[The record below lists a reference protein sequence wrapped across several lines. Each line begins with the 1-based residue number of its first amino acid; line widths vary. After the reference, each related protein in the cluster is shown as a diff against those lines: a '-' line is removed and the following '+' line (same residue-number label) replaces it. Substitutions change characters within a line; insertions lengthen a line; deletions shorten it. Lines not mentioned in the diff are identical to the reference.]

1 MKKPR
6 VIIADT
12 DAAYTIPLQ
21 LKFVEEFFNQID
33 LEIITDRTY
42 YENLFSA
49 PQSVDVLIVSEDLY
63 NDSLQRHNI
72 RHMYMMQ
79 EELDQEEVT
88 ASLLVNR
95 IGKYSS
101 MKEIFNEIVGK
112 SAPTFDFGGKGKKA
126 EPQIILVTSAAGG
139 VGKTTVAMGLCAA
152 LAKSYKRALYINAD
166 RLQNFQAKLANPSP
180 ITANDVYA
188 KLLTGSKN
196 IFADIRHVVREEG
209 FQYLP
214 PFKAALMSLGLPY
227 RIFEQLALSAKQ
239 SKNYDFVVVD
249 ADSTFDEGKTRLID
263 TADKVII
270 VTDQSRAAVFAT
282 NRLYESISGAS
293 GEKFLYICNNFDR
306 DSDNALT
313 DPSLRL
319 RFSINEHLQHFRGF
333 DKKNL
338 DALSKEKD
346 VQKLAYLLI

>member
-12 DAAYTIPLQ
+12 DAAYTVPLQ

-42 YENLFSA
+42 YETLFSA
-49 PQSVDVLIVSEDLY
+49 AQSVDVLIVSEELY
-63 NDSLQRHNI
+63 SDGLQRHDI
-72 RHMYMMQ
+72 RHTFLMQ
-79 EELDQEEVT
+79 EETDRGETT

-112 SAPTFDFGGKGKKA
+112 SAPTFDFGEDGKKA
-126 EPQIILVTSAAGG
+126 EPRIILVTSAAGG

-152 LAKSYKRALYINAD
+152 LTKSYKRVLYLNAD
-166 RLQNFQAKLANPSP
+166 RLQNFQAKLSNPSP
-180 ITANDVYA
+180 ITANDVYT
-188 KLLTGSKN
+188 KLLTGGKN
-196 IFADIRHVVREEG
+196 RFADIHHVVREEG

-227 RIFEQLALSAKQ
+227 QIFEQLAVSAKE
-239 SKNYDFVVVD
+239 SKDYDFIVVD
-249 ADSTFDEGKTRLID
+249 ADSTFDEEKARLID
-263 TADKVII
+263 IADKVII

-282 NRLYESISGAS
+282 NRLYESISDAG
-293 GEKFLYICNNFDR
+293 GEKFLYLCNNFDR

-319 RFSINEHLQHFRGF
+319 RFSINEYLQHFGGF
-333 DKKNL
+333 DKKDL

>member
-21 LKFVEEFFNQID
+21 LKFVEEYFNQID
-33 LEIITDRTY
+33 LEIVTERSC
-42 YENLFSA
+42 YEKLFSS
-49 PQSVDVLIVSEDLY
+49 PQTADVLVVSEGLY
-63 NDSLQRHNI
+63 SDSLQRHSI
-72 RHMYMMQ
+72 RHTFLMQ
-79 EELDQEEVT
+79 EEPDQEEFT

-112 SAPTFDFGGKGKKA
+112 SAPTFDFGDKGKKT

-152 LAKSYKRALYINAD
+152 LAKSYKRVLYINAD
-166 RLQNFQAKLANPSP
+166 RLQNFQAKLSNPSP
-180 ITANDVYA
+180 ISANDVYA
-188 KLLTGSKN
+188 KLLTGSNN
-196 IFADIRHVVREEG
+196 IFAEIHHVVREEG

-214 PFKAALMSLGLPY
+214 PFKAALMSLGLSY
-227 RIFEQLALSAKQ
+227 RIFEQIALSAKQ

-249 ADSTFDEGKTRLID
+249 VDSTFDEEKTRLID

-270 VTDQSRAAVFAT
+270 VTDQSRAAAFAT
-282 NRLYESISGAS
+282 NSLYESISGAS
-293 GEKFLYICNNFDR
+293 GEKFLYICNDFDR
-306 DSDNALT
+306 DADNALT

-319 RFSINEHLQHFRGF
+319 RFSINEYLQHFHGF

>member
-33 LEIITDRTY
+33 LEIITDCQY
-42 YENLFSA
+42 YEKLFSV
-49 PQSVDVLIVSEDLY
+49 PQSIDVLIVSEDLY
-63 NDSLQRHNI
+63 SDSLQRHSI
-72 RHMYMMQ
+72 RHTFMMQ
-79 EELDQEEVT
+79 EEMDQGETT

-101 MKEIFNEIVGK
+101 MKDIFNEIVGK
-112 SAPTFDFGGKGKKA
+112 SSPTFDFSNQGKKA

-152 LAKSYKRALYINAD
+152 LAKNYKRVLYINAD
-166 RLQNFQAKLANPSP
+166 RLQNFQAKLTNPSP
-180 ITANDVYA
+180 ITANDVYT

-196 IFADIRHVVREEG
+196 LYGDIRHVIREEG

-214 PFKAALMSLGLPY
+214 PFKAALMSLGLSY
-227 RIFEQLALSAKQ
+227 QIFEQFALSAKK
-239 SKNYDFVVVD
+239 SRSYDFVVID
-249 ADSTFDEGKTRLID
+249 ADSTFDEEKTRLID
-263 TADKVII
+263 AADKVII
-270 VTDQSRAAVFAT
+270 VTDQRRTAVFAT
-282 NRLYESISGAS
+282 KRLYESISGAS
-293 GEKFLYICNNFDR
+293 GEKFLFVCNNFDR
-306 DSDNALT
+306 DADNALT

-319 RFSINEHLQHFRGF
+319 GFAINEYLQHVHNF
-333 DKKNL
+333 DKKNM
-338 DALSKEKD
+338 DALSREND

>member
-6 VIIADT
+6 VMIADT
-12 DAAYTIPLQ
+12 DPTYTIPLQ

-33 LEIITDRTY
+33 LEIITDRAY
-42 YENLFSA
+42 YEKLFSA
-49 PQSVDVLIVSEDLY
+49 PQSVDVLIISEDLY
-63 NDSLQRHNI
+63 SDSLQRHNI
-72 RHMYMMQ
+72 QHTFLMQ
-79 EELDQEEVT
+79 EETAREETT

-95 IGKYSS
+95 IAKYSS

-152 LAKSYKRALYINAD
+152 LAKSYKRTLYINAD
-166 RLQNFQAKLANPSP
+166 RLQNFQAKLENPSP

-188 KLLTGSKN
+188 NLLTGSKN
-196 IFADIRHVVREEG
+196 IFADIHHVVREEG
-209 FQYLP
+209 FRYLP

-227 RIFEQLALSAKQ
+227 RIFEQLAVSAKE
-239 SKNYDFVVVD
+239 SKDYDFIVVD
-249 ADSTFDEGKTRLID
+249 ADSAFDEEKARLID
-263 TADKVII
+263 AADKVII
-270 VTDQSRAAVFAT
+270 VTDQSRSAVFAT
-282 NRLYESISGAS
+282 SRLYESISDAGN
-293 GEKFLYICNNFDR
+293 EKFLYICNNFDR
-306 DSDNALT
+306 ESDNALT

-319 RFSINEHLQHFRGF
+319 TFSINEYLQHFYGF